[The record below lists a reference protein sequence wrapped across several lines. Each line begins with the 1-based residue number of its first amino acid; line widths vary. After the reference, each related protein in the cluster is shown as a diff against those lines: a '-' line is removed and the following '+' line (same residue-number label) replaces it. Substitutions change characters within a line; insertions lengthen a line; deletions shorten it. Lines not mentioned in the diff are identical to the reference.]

1 MSLYLLNVTIH
12 VLAALFWLGGMFFLG
27 LVGAPVLRSVDP
39 PALRAELFR
48 RLGEGFRN
56 AGWIAIA
63 VLIITGVISLKLR
76 GLLEAELLSS
86 SAFWRTPIGHA
97 LLGKLLAV
105 TAMVTIS
112 AVHDFAHGPRASRAV
127 PGSPA
132 ALRLRRQAA
141 LIARTNGL
149 IGIALVYFA
158 VRLARGG

>member
-27 LVGAPVLRSVDP
+27 VVGAPVLRSVDP

-48 RLGEGFRN
+48 KLGEGFRK

-63 VLIITGVISLKLR
+63 VLIITGVINLQLR
-76 GLLEAELLSS
+76 GMLQTALLTS
-86 SAFWRTPIGHA
+86 SAFWRTAVGQA

-105 TAMVTIS
+105 AAMITIS
-112 AVHDFAHGPRASRAV
+112 AVHDFAHGPRASRAA